1 MIPFEY
7 IYNARTLYIIT
18 ATDENRERH
27 FVKVTTNYEDAEDTL
42 RGEGQAFSAEIA
54 TVDLDSKSFK
64 FRTESQYF
72 KGNYDL

>member
-1 MIPFEY
+1 MIPLVY
-7 IYNARTLYIIT
+7 SARSIYIIT

-42 RGEGQAFSAEIA
+42 RGWGQPFSAEIA
-54 TVDLDSKSFK
+54 VVHLDSKSFK
-64 FRTESQYF
+64 FSTESQYF